1 MMIPMSAGPLDFE
14 RCYRAVE
21 SRDARF
27 DGWFITA
34 VKTTGI
40 YCRPSCPTPVRPKRE
55 NVQFYP
61 TAAAAQLAGFRAC
74 KRCRP
79 DASPGSPEWNVRGD
93 LVGRAM
99 RLIADGTVDRD
110 GVAGLARRL
119 SVSERHLHRLLLT
132 ELGAGPLAIARAQ
145 RAQNARVLIETT
157 DLPFTEAAFA
167 AGFESIRQFN
177 DTIREV
183 FALTP
188 TELRTAGRRR
198 GDIADGSLTLR
209 LPYRPPL
216 DWATLS
222 GWLRVR
228 ALPGVA
234 EMNGGVYRRTLR
246 LPRGAGVVALEPIDT
261 HIRCTL
267 RLESMADLTSAVR
280 QCRRLLD
287 LDADPL
293 SVVEILTQ
301 DRRLSRIVKKRP
313 GLRAP
318 GAVDGTE
325 LAIQA
330 ILGQQV
336 SLAAAR
342 TLATRLVTAN
352 GDVIKIADP
361 TLTHLFPRADAIAEA
376 DLSTLGVPAT
386 RRATLYALAR
396 AVASGTLALDPGA
409 DRTETYQQLM
419 RLPGIGEWTA
429 GYIVMRA
436 LGDPDTFL
444 PSDLGIRKA
453 VARLG
458 LGNNPR
464 AMSEHAAAWRPWR
477 SYATHQLWAT
487 LNDTHK
493 EAS

>member
-1 MMIPMSAGPLDFE
+1 MASQLDFE

-21 SRDARF
+21 SANARF

-34 VKTTGI
+34 VTTTGI
-40 YCRPSCPTPVRPKRE
+40 YCRPSCPTPVRPKRA
-55 NVQFYP
+55 NVRFYP

-99 RLIADGTVDRD
+99 RLIADGTVDRE
-110 GVAGLARRL
+110 GVAGLASRL
-119 SVSERHLHRLLLT
+119 AVSERHLHRLLLG

-145 RAQNARVLIETT
+145 RAQSARTLIETT
-157 DLPFTEAAFA
+157 DLPFTDVAFA

-183 FALTP
+183 FALPP
-188 TELRTAGRRR
+188 TELRRRGRRR
-198 GDIADGSLTLR
+198 GEEVVEGALTLR
-209 LPYRPPL
+209 LPYRSPF
-216 DWATLS
+216 DGATLFA
-222 GWLRVR
+222 WLRAR

-234 EMNGGVYRRTLR
+234 EARDGVYRRTLR
-246 LPRGAGVVALEPIDT
+246 LPRGAGIATLEPVDA

-287 LDADPL
+287 LDADPISVAEVL
-293 SVVEILTQ
+293 SR
-301 DRRLSRIVKKRP
+301 DRRLSPIVKKRP

-336 SLAAAR
+336 SLTAAR
-342 TLATRLVTAN
+342 TLALRLVTAH

-361 TLTHLFPRADAIAEA
+361 TLTHLFPGAPAIAAA
-376 DLSTLGVPAT
+376 DLSRLGVPAT
-386 RRATLYALAR
+386 RRATLRALAQ
-396 AVASGTLALDPGA
+396 AVAAGDLALDPGA
-409 DRTETYQQLM
+409 DRVEVYRKL
-419 RLPGIGEWTA
+419 RELPGIGDWTA

-444 PSDLGIRKA
+444 PGDLGIKKA
-453 VARLG
+453 GARLG
-458 LGNNPR
+458 LVGTR
-464 AMSEHAAAWRPWR
+464 AITEHSAAWRPWR
-477 SYATHQLWAT
+477 TYATHQLWAT
-487 LNDTHK
+487 LADQERIPK
-493 EAS
+493 GVQ

>member
-1 MMIPMSAGPLDFE
+1 MNHVIASPPDFE

-55 NVQFYP
+55 NVRFYP

-99 RLIADGTVDRD
+99 RLIAEGIVDRD

-119 SVSERHLHRLLLT
+119 AVSERHLHRLLLT

-145 RAQNARVLIETT
+145 RAQTARTLIETT
-157 DLPFTEAAFA
+157 DLPFTDVAFA
-167 AGFESIRQFN
+167 AGFESVRQFN
-177 DTIREV
+177 ETVREV

-188 TELRTAGRRR
+188 TALRATGWRR
-198 GDIADGSLTLR
+198 GDIVEGALTLR

-216 DWATLS
+216 DWQALA
-222 GWLRVR
+222 GWLRTR
-228 ALPGVA
+228 AVPGVA
-234 EMNGGVYRRTLR
+234 EANGRAYRRTLR
-246 LPRGAGVVALEPIDT
+246 LPRGAAIVSLEPVDG
-261 HIRCTL
+261 HIQCTL
-267 RLESMADLTSAVR
+267 KLESMSDLTTAVR

-293 SVVEILTQ
+293 SVVEVLSK
-301 DRRLSRIVKKRP
+301 DRRLSSAVKKHP

-330 ILGQQV
+330 VLGQQV

-342 TLATRLVTAN
+342 TLTARLVTAH
-352 GDVIKIADP
+352 GHVIKIADP
-361 TLTHLFPRADAIAEA
+361 TLTHLFPSADAIAAA
-376 DLSTLGVPAT
+376 DLSRLGVPQT
-386 RRATLYALAR
+386 RRATLQALAV
-396 AVASGTLALDPGA
+396 AVARGSLTLDPGA
-409 DRTETYQQLM
+409 DRAETYHKLLS
-419 RLPGIGEWTA
+419 LPGIGEWTA

-444 PSDLGIRKA
+444 AGDLGIRKA
-453 VARLG
+453 GARLG
-458 LGNNPR
+458 LGSSSR
-464 AMSEHAAAWRPWR
+464 AISAHAAAWRPWR
-477 SYATHQLWAT
+477 TYATHQLWASLT
-487 LNDTHK
+487 PTK
-493 EAS
+493 QEVS

>member
-1 MMIPMSAGPLDFE
+1 VIVSSLDFE

-27 DGWFITA
+27 DGWFIAA

-55 NVQFYP
+55 NVRFYP

-99 RLIADGTVDRD
+99 RLIAEGIVDRD
-110 GVAGLARRL
+110 GVVGLARRL
-119 SVSERHLHRLLLT
+119 AVSERHLHRLLLS

-145 RAQNARVLIETT
+145 RAQTARTLIETT
-157 DLPFTEAAFA
+157 DLPLTDVAFA
-167 AGFESIRQFN
+167 AGFESVRQFN

-188 TELRTAGRRR
+188 TALRAAGWRR
-198 GDIADGSLTLR
+198 GDMVQGALTLR

-216 DWATLS
+216 DWPALS
-222 GWLRVR
+222 SWLRTR
-228 ALPGVA
+228 AVPGIA
-234 EMNGGVYRRTLR
+234 EANGHAYRRTLR
-246 LPRGAGVVALEPIDT
+246 LPRGAAIVGLEPFDG

-267 RLESMADLTSAVR
+267 KLESMSDLTSAVR

-293 SVVEILTQ
+293 SVVEVLAK
-301 DRRLSRIVKKRP
+301 DRRLASVVKKRP

-330 ILGQQV
+330 VLGQQV

-342 TLATRLVTAN
+342 TLAARLVTAH

-361 TLTHLFPRADAIAEA
+361 TLTHLFPAADAIATA
-376 DLSTLGVPAT
+376 DLSRLGVPQT
-386 RRATLYALAR
+386 RRATLHALAS
-396 AVASGTLALDPGA
+396 AVARGSLTLDPGA
-409 DRTETYQQLM
+409 DRAETYHKL
-419 RLPGIGEWTA
+419 LSVPGIGEWTA
-429 GYIVMRA
+429 GYILMRA

-444 PSDLGIRKA
+444 AGDLGVRKA
-453 VARLG
+453 GARLG
-458 LGNNPR
+458 FGSNAR
-464 AMSEHAAAWRPWR
+464 TISEHAAAWRPWR
-477 SYATHQLWAT
+477 TYATHQLWAT
-487 LNDTHK
+487 LTPTQQ
-493 EAS
+493 EVS

>member
-1 MMIPMSAGPLDFE
+1 MIASQLDFE

-55 NVQFYP
+55 NVRFYP

-99 RLIADGTVDRD
+99 RLIADGTVDRV
-110 GVAGLARRL
+110 GIAGLARRL
-119 SVSERHLHRLLLT
+119 AVSERHLHRLLLA

-145 RAQNARVLIETT
+145 RAQTARTLIETT
-157 DLPFTEAAFA
+157 DLPFTDVAFA
-167 AGFESIRQFN
+167 AGFESVRQFN
-177 DTIREV
+177 DTVREV

-188 TELRTAGRRR
+188 TALRTAGRRR
-198 GDIADGSLTLR
+198 GDIVEGTLMLR
-209 LPYRPPL
+209 LPYRPPI
-216 DWATLS
+216 DWPALF
-222 GWLRVR
+222 GWLRTR
-228 ALPGVA
+228 AVPGVA
-234 EMNGGVYRRTLR
+234 EANGRAYRRTLR
-246 LPRGAGVVALEPIDT
+246 LARGAAIVALEPVNG
-261 HIRCTL
+261 HIQCTL
-267 RLESMADLTSAVR
+267 KLESMADLTSAVR

-293 SVVEILTQ
+293 SVVEVLSQ
-301 DRRLSRIVKKRP
+301 DRRLSPIVKKRP

-342 TLATRLVTAN
+342 TLTSRLITAH
-352 GDVIKIADP
+352 GDVVKIADP
-361 TLTHLFPRADAIAEA
+361 TLTHLFPCADAIAAA
-376 DLSTLGVPAT
+376 DLSKLGVPQA
-386 RRATLYALAR
+386 RRATLHALAR
-396 AVASGTLALDPGA
+396 AVAGGKLVLDPGA
-409 DRTETYQQLM
+409 DRAETYQ
-419 RLPGIGEWTA
+419 RLVAVPGIGEWTA
-429 GYIVMRA
+429 GYILMRA

-444 PSDLGIRKA
+444 PSDLGIKKA
-453 VARLG
+453 GARLG
-458 LGNNPR
+458 LGDR
-464 AMSEHAAAWRPWR
+464 ARTLSERAAAWRPWR
-477 SYATHQLWAT
+477 TYAMHHLWAT
-487 LNDTHK
+487 LTDI
-493 EAS
+493 

>member
-1 MMIPMSAGPLDFE
+1 MLASNLDFE

-34 VKTTGI
+34 VTTTRI

-55 NVQFYP
+55 NVRFYP

-99 RLIADGTVDRD
+99 RLIADGIVDRE
-110 GVAGLARRL
+110 GVAGLAHRL
-119 SVSERHLHRLLLT
+119 SVSERHLHRVLLG

-145 RAQNARVLIETT
+145 RAQTARTLIETT
-157 DLPFTEAAFA
+157 DLAFTDVAFA

-177 DTIREV
+177 DTVREV

-188 TELRTAGRRR
+188 TELRRASRRH
-198 GDIADGSLTLR
+198 GDIAQGSLTLR

-216 DWATLS
+216 DWPGLYD
-222 GWLRVR
+222 WLRAR
-228 ALPGVA
+228 AVPGIAVA
-234 EMNGGVYRRTLR
+234 NHNSYRRTLR
-246 LPRGAGVVALEPIDT
+246 LPRSAGIVTLQPVDS
-261 HIRCTL
+261 HIQCTL
-267 RLESMADLTSAVR
+267 RLEAMADLTSAVR

-293 SVVEILTQ
+293 SVVEVLSK
-301 DRRLSRIVKKRP
+301 DRRLSRIVSKRP

-330 ILGQQV
+330 VFGQQV

-342 TLATRLVTAN
+342 TLTSRLVTAH

-361 TLTHLFPRADAIAEA
+361 VLTHLFPIADQIAAA
-376 DLSTLGVPAT
+376 DLSTLGIPAT
-386 RRATLYALAR
+386 RQATLRGLAT
-396 AVASGTLALDPGA
+396 AVAGGGLSLDPGA
-409 DRTETYQQLM
+409 DRGDVHRQLLA
-419 RLPGIGEWTA
+419 LPGIGEWTA

-444 PSDLGIRKA
+444 PGDLGIKKA
-453 VARLG
+453 GARIG
-458 LGNNPR
+458 LGSSPR
-464 AMSEHAAAWRPWR
+464 AIAEHATAWRPWR
-477 SYATHQLWAT
+477 TYATHQLWAT
-487 LNDTHK
+487 LADH
-493 EAS
+493 

>member
-1 MMIPMSAGPLDFE
+1 MVASSLDFE

-55 NVQFYP
+55 NVRFYP

-99 RLIADGTVDRD
+99 RLIAEGIVDRD
-110 GVAGLARRL
+110 GVAGLAHRL
-119 SVSERHLHRLLLT
+119 SVSERHLHRLLLN

-145 RAQNARVLIETT
+145 RAQTARTLIETT
-157 DLPFTEAAFA
+157 DLPFTDVAFA
-167 AGFESIRQFN
+167 AGFESVRQFN
-177 DTIREV
+177 DTVREI
-183 FALTP
+183 FGLTP
-188 TELRTAGRRR
+188 TALRASGRRR
-198 GDIADGSLTLR
+198 GDVAEGALTLR

-216 DWATLS
+216 DWPALS
-222 GWLRVR
+222 SWLRAR
-228 ALPGVA
+228 AVPGVA
-234 EMNGGVYRRTLR
+234 EASGHAYRRTLR
-246 LPRGAGVVALEPIDT
+246 LPRGAAIVSLEPVDG

-267 RLESMADLTSAVR
+267 TLESMSDLTNAVR

-293 SVVEILTQ
+293 SVVEVLSK
-301 DRRLSRIVKKRP
+301 DRRLSSIVKKRP

-330 ILGQQV
+330 VLGQQV

-342 TLATRLVTAN
+342 TLAARLVTAH

-361 TLTHLFPRADAIAEA
+361 TLTHLFPQADAIAEA
-376 DLSTLGVPAT
+376 DLSKLGVPAT
-386 RRATLYALAR
+386 RRATLHGLA
-396 AVASGTLALDPGA
+396 ASVVRGTLTLDPGA
-409 DRTETYQQLM
+409 DRAETYQQLLG
-419 RLPGIGEWTA
+419 LPGIGEWTA
-429 GYIVMRA
+429 GYILMRA

-444 PSDLGIRKA
+444 AGDLGIKKA
-453 VARLG
+453 GARLG
-458 LGNNPR
+458 LGSNSR
-464 AMSEHAAAWRPWR
+464 AISEHAAAWRPWR
-477 SYATHQLWAT
+477 TYATHQLWAT
-487 LNDTHK
+487 LTPTP
-493 EAS
+493 EEVS

>member
-1 MMIPMSAGPLDFE
+1 MEDVIASPLDFE

-21 SRDARF
+21 SRDTRF

-55 NVQFYP
+55 NVRFYP

-74 KRCRP
+74 MRCRP

-99 RLIADGTVDRD
+99 RMIAEGVVDRE
-110 GVAGLARRL
+110 GVAGLAHRL
-119 SVSERHLHRLLLT
+119 SVSERHLHRVLLG

-145 RAQNARVLIETT
+145 RAQTARTLIETT
-157 DLPFTEAAFA
+157 DLAFTDVAFA
-167 AGFESIRQFN
+167 AGFESVRQFN
-177 DTIREV
+177 DTVREV

-188 TELRTAGRRR
+188 TTLRAAGRRR
-198 GDIADGSLTLR
+198 GDIVEGALTLR

-216 DWATLS
+216 DWPALS
-222 GWLRVR
+222 SWLRTR
-228 ALPGVA
+228 AVPGVA
-234 EMNGGVYRRTLR
+234 EANGHAYRRTLR
-246 LPRGAGVVALEPIDT
+246 LPRGAAIVSLEPVDG

-267 RLESMADLTSAVR
+267 KLESMSDLTSAVR

-293 SVVEILTQ
+293 SVVEVLAK
-301 DRRLSRIVKKRP
+301 DRRLASVVKKRP

-330 ILGQQV
+330 VLGQQV

-342 TLATRLVTAN
+342 TLAARLVSAH

-361 TLTHLFPRADAIAEA
+361 RLTHVFPRAGAIAEA
-376 DLSTLGVPAT
+376 DLSKLGVPAT
-386 RRATLYALAR
+386 RRDTLHALAT
-396 AVASGTLALDPGA
+396 AVAGGTLTLDPGA
-409 DRTETYQQLM
+409 DRADTYHKLLS
-419 RLPGIGEWTA
+419 LPGIGEWTA
-429 GYIVMRA
+429 GYILMRA

-444 PSDLGIRKA
+444 AGDLGVRKA
-453 VARLG
+453 GARLG
-458 LGNNPR
+458 FGSNAR
-464 AMSEHAAAWRPWR
+464 TISEHAAAWRPWR
-477 SYATHQLWAT
+477 TYATHQLWAT
-487 LNDTHK
+487 LTPTQQ
-493 EAS
+493 EVS

>member
-1 MMIPMSAGPLDFE
+1 MVGSPLDFE

-34 VKTTGI
+34 VRTTGT
-40 YCRPSCPTPVRPKRE
+40 YCRPSRPTPVRPKRE
-55 NVQFYP
+55 NVSFYP
-61 TAAAAQLAGFRAC
+61 TAAAAQLAGYRAC

-119 SVSERHLHRLLLT
+119 AVSERHLHRRLLS

-145 RAQNARVLIETT
+145 RAQTARVLIETT
-157 DLPFTEAAFA
+157 DLPFTQVAFA

-177 DTIREV
+177 DAVREV

-188 TELRTAGRRR
+188 TALRTAGRRR
-198 GDIADGSLTLR
+198 ADIADGVLTLR
-209 LPYRPPL
+209 LPYRSPL
-216 DWATLS
+216 DWQALA
-222 GWLRVR
+222 GWLRTR

-234 EMNGGVYRRTLR
+234 EVNGRVYRRTLR
-246 LPRGAGVVALEPIDT
+246 LPRGAGVVALEPLDT
-261 HIRCTL
+261 HIQCTL

-293 SVVEILTQ
+293 SVVEVLSK
-301 DRRLSRIVKKRP
+301 DRRLSGIVKKRP

-330 ILGQQV
+330 VLGQQV

-342 TLATRLVTAN
+342 TLSSRLVTAH

-361 TLTHLFPRADAIAEA
+361 TLTHLFPHAASIADA
-376 DLSTLGVPAT
+376 DLARLGVPAT
-386 RRATLYALAR
+386 RRATLRAVAR
-396 AVASGTLALDPGA
+396 AVADGTLALDPGA
-409 DRTETYQQLM
+409 DRIETYHQLVQ
-419 RLPGIGEWTA
+419 LPGIGEWTA

-444 PSDLGIRKA
+444 PSDLGIKKA

-458 LGNNPR
+458 IGSNAR
-464 AMSEHAAAWRPWR
+464 AISDHAAAWRPWR

-487 LNDTHK
+487 LSDAYK
-493 EAS
+493 EVS

>member
-1 MMIPMSAGPLDFE
+1 MSSQLDFE

-34 VKTTGI
+34 VTTTGI
-40 YCRPSCPTPVRPKRE
+40 YCRPSCPTPVRPKRA
-55 NVQFYP
+55 NVRFYP

-93 LVGRAM
+93 IVGRAM

-110 GVAGLARRL
+110 GVAGLASRL
-119 SVSERHLHRLLLT
+119 AVSERHLHRLLLG

-145 RAQNARVLIETT
+145 RAQSARTLIETT
-157 DLPFTEAAFA
+157 DLPFTDVAFA

-183 FALTP
+183 FALAP
-188 TELRTAGRRR
+188 TELRKRGRRR
-198 GDIADGSLTLR
+198 REVVEGALALR
-209 LPYRPPL
+209 LPYRQPF
-216 DWATLS
+216 DWPTLFA
-222 GWLRVR
+222 WLRAR

-234 EMNGGVYRRTLR
+234 EARKGVYRRPLR
-246 LPRGAGVVALEPIDT
+246 LPRGAGIATLEPVDG

-267 RLESMADLTSAVR
+267 QLESMADLTSAVR

-293 SVVEILTQ
+293 SVVEVLSR
-301 DRRLSRIVKKRP
+301 DRRLSPIVKQRP

-325 LAIQA
+325 LAVQA

-336 SLAAAR
+336 SLSAAR
-342 TLATRLVTAN
+342 TLASRLVTAH
-352 GDVIKIADP
+352 GDGIKIADP
-361 TLTHLFPRADAIAEA
+361 ALTHLFPHAAAIAEA
-376 DLSTLGVPAT
+376 DLARLGVPAT
-386 RRATLYALAR
+386 RRATVRGLAR

-409 DRTETYQQLM
+409 DRNETYQQL
-419 RLPGIGEWTA
+419 LQVPGIGEWTA

-444 PSDLGIRKA
+444 ASDLGIKKA
-453 VARLG
+453 GVRLG
-458 LGNNPR
+458 IGSNPR
-464 AMSEHAAAWRPWR
+464 AISEHAAAWRPWR

-487 LNDTHK
+487 LSDSQK
-493 EAS
+493 EVS

>member
-1 MMIPMSAGPLDFE
+1 MIASPLDFE

-55 NVQFYP
+55 NVSFYP
-61 TAAAAQLAGFRAC
+61 TAAAAQSAGFRAC

-99 RLIADGTVDRD
+99 RLIADGIVDRD
-110 GVAGLARRL
+110 GVSGLARRL
-119 SVSERHLHRLLLT
+119 AVSERHLHRLLLS

-145 RAQNARVLIETT
+145 RAQTARTLIETT
-157 DLPFTEAAFA
+157 DLPFTDVAFA

-177 DTIREV
+177 DTTREV

-188 TELRTAGRRR
+188 SQLRAAGRRR
-198 GDIADGSLTLR
+198 GDVADGTLTLR

-216 DWATLS
+216 DWSALF
-222 GWLRVR
+222 GWLGART
-228 ALPGVA
+228 LPGVA
-234 EMNGGVYRRTLR
+234 ETRGRAYRRTLR
-246 LPRGAGVVALEPIDT
+246 LPRGAGLVALEPVDS
-261 HIRCTL
+261 HIRCAL

-287 LDADPL
+287 LDADPV
-293 SVVEILTQ
+293 SVVEVLSR
-301 DRRLSRIVKKRP
+301 DRRLSRIVKRRP

-336 SLAAAR
+336 SLVAAR
-342 TLATRLVTAN
+342 TLASRLVTAH
-352 GDVIKIADP
+352 GDLIKIADP

-376 DLSTLGVPAT
+376 DLSRLGVPAA
-386 RRATLYALAR
+386 RRATLHALAR
-396 AVASGTLALDPGA
+396 AVAGGKLLLDPGA
-409 DRTETYQQLM
+409 DRAATYQQLLT
-419 RLPGIGEWTA
+419 LPGVGEWTA
-429 GYIVMRA
+429 GYILMRA

-444 PSDLGIRKA
+444 AGDLGIKKA
-453 VARLG
+453 GARLG
-458 LGNNPR
+458 LGSNPR
-464 AMSEHAAAWRPWR
+464 AISEHATTWRPWR

-487 LNDTHK
+487 LSDTHR
-493 EAS
+493 EVS

>member
-1 MMIPMSAGPLDFE
+1 MSSMGANPLDFE

-21 SRDARF
+21 SRDGRF

-34 VKTTGI
+34 VKTTGV

-55 NVQFYP
+55 NVRFYP

-99 RLIADGTVDRD
+99 RLIADGIVDRD

-119 SVSERHLHRLLLT
+119 SVSERHLHRLLLS

-145 RAQNARVLIETT
+145 RAQSARVLIETT
-157 DLPFTEAAFA
+157 DLPFTDVAFA

-188 TELRTAGRRR
+188 TELRTAGRSR
-198 GDIADGSLTLR
+198 GDIGHGALTLR

-222 GWLRVR
+222 GWLSVR

-234 EMNGGVYRRTLR
+234 EMTGRVYRRTLR
-246 LPRGAGVVALEPIDT
+246 LPRGSGVVALEPIDS

-293 SVVEILTQ
+293 SVVEVLSQ
-301 DRRLSRIVKKRP
+301 DRRLSSVVKKRP

-342 TLATRLVTAN
+342 TLASRLVTAY

-361 TLTHLFPRADAIAEA
+361 TLTHLFPRADAIAAA
-376 DLSTLGVPAT
+376 DLSELGVPKT
-386 RRATLYALAR
+386 RRATLHALAE
-396 AVASGTLALDPGA
+396 AVAAGTLTPDPGA
-409 DRTETYQQLM
+409 DRAETYHRLVA
-419 RLPGIGEWTA
+419 LPGIGEWTA
-429 GYIVMRA
+429 GYILMRA

-444 PSDLGIRKA
+444 ASDLGIKKA
-453 VARLG
+453 GERLRLG
-458 LGNNPR
+458 DNARTISNR
-464 AMSEHAAAWRPWR
+464 AGAWRPWR
-477 SYATHQLWAT
+477 TYATHHLWAT
-487 LNDTHK
+487 LTDT
-493 EAS
+493 

>member
-1 MMIPMSAGPLDFE
+1 MRAVTGAPLDFE

-34 VKTTGI
+34 VRTTGI

-55 NVQFYP
+55 NVSFYP
-61 TAAAAQLAGFRAC
+61 TAAAAQLAGYRAC

-119 SVSERHLHRLLLT
+119 AVSERHLHRLLLR

-145 RAQNARVLIETT
+145 RAQTARVLIETT
-157 DLPFTEAAFA
+157 DLPFTDVAFA
-167 AGFESIRQFN
+167 AGFESI
-177 DTIREV
+177 
-183 FALTP
+183 
-188 TELRTAGRRR
+188 
-198 GDIADGSLTLR
+198 
-209 LPYRPPL
+209 
-216 DWATLS
+216 
-222 GWLRVR
+222 
-228 ALPGVA
+228 
-234 EMNGGVYRRTLR
+234 
-246 LPRGAGVVALEPIDT
+246 
-261 HIRCTL
+261 
-267 RLESMADLTSAVR
+267 R

-287 LDADPL
+287 LDADRL
-293 SVVEILTQ
+293 SVVEVLSK
-301 DRRLSRIVKKRP
+301 DRRLSSTVKKRP

-330 ILGQQV
+330 VLGQQV

-342 TLATRLVTAN
+342 TLGSRLVTAN

-361 TLTHLFPRADAIAEA
+361 TLTHVFPTAEAIAEA
-376 DLSTLGVPAT
+376 DLARLGVPAT
-386 RRATLYALAR
+386 RRATLRGLAR
-396 AVASGTLALDPGA
+396 AVVGGSLALDPGA
-409 DRTETYQQLM
+409 DRTETYQQLL
-419 RLPGIGEWTA
+419 RLPGVGEWTA

-444 PSDLGIRKA
+444 ASDLGIKKA
-453 VARLG
+453 GARLG
-458 LGNNPR
+458 IGSSPR
-464 AMSEHAAAWRPWR
+464 AISEHAAAWRPWR

-487 LNDTHK
+487 LSDSQK
-493 EAS
+493 EIS

>member
-1 MMIPMSAGPLDFE
+1 MIGAPLDFE

-34 VKTTGI
+34 VRTTGI

-55 NVQFYP
+55 NVSFYP
-61 TAAAAQLAGFRAC
+61 TAAAAQLAGYRAC

-119 SVSERHLHRLLLT
+119 AVSERHLHRLLLT

-145 RAQNARVLIETT
+145 RAQTARVLIETT
-157 DLPFTEAAFA
+157 DLPFTDVVFA

-177 DTIREV
+177 DTVREV

-188 TELRTAGRRR
+188 TALRTAGRRR
-198 GDIADGSLTLR
+198 ADIAQGVLTLR

-216 DWATLS
+216 DWSALS
-222 GWLRVR
+222 AWLRVR

-234 EMNGGVYRRTLR
+234 EVNGRVYRRTLR

-261 HIRCTL
+261 HIQCTL

-293 SVVEILTQ
+293 SVVEILSK

-330 ILGQQV
+330 VLGQQV

-342 TLATRLVTAN
+342 TLALSLVTAN

-361 TLTHLFPRADAIAEA
+361 TLTHLFPQAAAIAEA
-376 DLSTLGVPAT
+376 DLARLGVPAT
-386 RRATLYALAR
+386 RRATLRGLAR

-409 DRTETYQQLM
+409 DRTETYQQLLQ
-419 RLPGIGEWTA
+419 LPGVGEWTA

-444 PSDLGIRKA
+444 ASDLGIKKA
-453 VARLG
+453 GARLG
-458 LGNNPR
+458 IGSSPR
-464 AMSEHAAAWRPWR
+464 AISEHAAAWRPWR

-487 LNDTHK
+487 LSDSQK
-493 EAS
+493 EIS

>member
-1 MMIPMSAGPLDFE
+1 MASQLDFE

-21 SRDARF
+21 SADARF

-34 VKTTGI
+34 VTTTGI
-40 YCRPSCPTPVRPKRE
+40 YCRPSCPTPVRPKRA
-55 NVQFYP
+55 NVRFYP

-99 RLIADGTVDRD
+99 RLIADGTVDRE
-110 GVAGLARRL
+110 GVAGLASRL
-119 SVSERHLHRLLLT
+119 AVSERHLHRLLLG

-145 RAQNARVLIETT
+145 RAQSARTLIETT
-157 DLPFTEAAFA
+157 DLSFTDVAFA

-177 DTIREV
+177 DTVREV

-188 TELRTAGRRR
+188 TALRTAGRRR
-198 GDIADGSLTLR
+198 ADIAHGVLTLR

-216 DWATLS
+216 DWSALS
-222 GWLRVR
+222 AWLRVR

-234 EMNGGVYRRTLR
+234 EVNGRVYRRTLR

-261 HIRCTL
+261 HIQCTL

-293 SVVEILTQ
+293 SVVEILSK

-330 ILGQQV
+330 VLGQQV

-342 TLATRLVTAN
+342 TLALSLVTAN

-361 TLTHLFPRADAIAEA
+361 TLTHLFPQAAAIAEA
-376 DLSTLGVPAT
+376 DLARLGVPAT
-386 RRATLYALAR
+386 RRATLRGLAR

-409 DRTETYQQLM
+409 DRTETYQQLLQ
-419 RLPGIGEWTA
+419 LPGVGEWTA

-444 PSDLGIRKA
+444 ASDLGIKKA
-453 VARLG
+453 GARLG
-458 LGNNPR
+458 IGSNPR
-464 AMSEHAAAWRPWR
+464 AISEHAAAWRPWR

-487 LNDTHK
+487 LSDSQK
-493 EAS
+493 EVS

>member
-1 MMIPMSAGPLDFE
+1 MIASPLDFE

-55 NVQFYP
+55 NVSFYP
-61 TAAAAQLAGFRAC
+61 TTAAAQLAGYRAC

-119 SVSERHLHRLLLT
+119 AVSERHLHRLLLR

-145 RAQNARVLIETT
+145 RAQTARVLIETT
-157 DLPFTEAAFA
+157 DLPFTDVAFA

-177 DTIREV
+177 NTVREV

-188 TELRTAGRRR
+188 TGLRTAGRRR
-198 GDIADGSLTLR
+198 GTIADGALMLR

-216 DWATLS
+216 DWPALS
-222 GWLRVR
+222 GWLSVR
-228 ALPGVA
+228 ATPGVA
-234 EMNGGVYRRTLR
+234 EMNGRAYRRSLR
-246 LPRGAGVVALEPIDT
+246 LPRGAGIVALEPVDT

-293 SVVEILTQ
+293 SVVEVLSK

-330 ILGQQV
+330 ALGQQA
-336 SLAAAR
+336 SLAPAR
-342 TLATRLVTAN
+342 TLPLSLVTAT

-361 TLTHLFPRADAIAEA
+361 VLTHLFPNADQIAAA
-376 DLSTLGVPAT
+376 DLSKLGIPAT
-386 RRATLYALAR
+386 RQARLHALAR
-396 AVASGTLALDPGA
+396 AVAGGKLLLDPGA
-409 DRTETYQQLM
+409 DRAATYQQLLT
-419 RLPGIGEWTA
+419 LPGVGEWTA
-429 GYIVMRA
+429 GYILMRA

-444 PSDLGIRKA
+444 AGDLGIKKA
-453 VARLG
+453 GARLG
-458 LGNNPR
+458 LGSNPR
-464 AMSEHAAAWRPWR
+464 AISEHATTWRPWR

-487 LNDTHK
+487 LSDTHR
-493 EAS
+493 EVS

>member
-1 MMIPMSAGPLDFE
+1 MIASPLDFE

-21 SRDARF
+21 GRDARF

-55 NVQFYP
+55 NVSFYP

-99 RLIADGTVDRD
+99 RLIAEGIVDRD

-119 SVSERHLHRLLLT
+119 AVSERHLHRLLLG
-132 ELGAGPLAIARAQ
+132 ELGAGPLVIARAQ
-145 RAQNARVLIETT
+145 RAQSARTLIETT
-157 DLPFTEAAFA
+157 DLSFTDVAFA

-177 DTIREV
+177 DTVREV

-188 TELRTAGRRR
+188 TELRKRGRRR
-198 GDIADGSLTLR
+198 DDVIEGALTLR
-209 LPYRPPL
+209 PPYRPPF
-216 DWATLS
+216 DCPTLFA
-222 GWLRVR
+222 WLRAR
-228 ALPGVA
+228 AIPGVA
-234 EMNGGVYRRTLR
+234 EARDGVYRRTLR
-246 LPRGAGVVALEPIDT
+246 LPRGAGIATLESVNA

-287 LDADPL
+287 LDADPVSVLEVLQRDRHL
-293 SVVEILTQ
+293 SP
-301 DRRLSRIVKKRP
+301 IVKKRP

-318 GAVDGTE
+318 GAVDGPE

-336 SLAAAR
+336 SLTAAR
-342 TLATRLVTAN
+342 TLALRLVTAH

-361 TLTHLFPRADAIAEA
+361 TLTHLFPGAPAIAAA
-376 DLSTLGVPAT
+376 DLSRLGVPAT
-386 RRATLYALAR
+386 RRATLRALAQ
-396 AVASGTLALDPGA
+396 AVAAGDLALEPGA
-409 DRTETYQQLM
+409 DRVEVYRKL
-419 RLPGIGEWTA
+419 RELPGIGDWTA

-444 PSDLGIRKA
+444 PGDLGIKKA
-453 VARLG
+453 GARLG
-458 LGNNPR
+458 LVGTR
-464 AMSEHAAAWRPWR
+464 AITEHSAAWRPWR
-477 SYATHQLWAT
+477 TYATHQLWAT
-487 LNDTHK
+487 LADQERIPK
-493 EAS
+493 GVQ